1 MDRNLDPVQRVL
13 GSLFD
18 KGLYMRT
25 LLLLGC
31 TAALLSACT
40 DKNEAAEDRLE
51 KVAET
56 SATVAGPVPAALGLS
71 EAQLLDADLV
81 GANGKELGDV
91 AQVVRGPDEKVDRLL
106 VEIEDSNPDR
116 YVHVPILGLK
126 TMVKGDDTDLVT
138 TMTKSEIAALPE
150 VKLPAP

>member
-1 MDRNLDPVQRVL
+1 MRA
-13 GSLFD
+13 LF
-18 KGLYMRT
+18 
-25 LLLLGC
+25 LLGC
-31 TAALLSACT
+31 SAALLSACS
-40 DKNEAAEDRLE
+40 DNDDAAEDKLE
-51 KVAET
+51 KAAET

-81 GANGKELGDV
+81 GADGKELGDV
-91 AQVVRGPDEKVDRLL
+91 AQVVRGADDKVDRLL

>member
-1 MDRNLDPVQRVL
+1 
-13 GSLFD
+13 
-18 KGLYMRT
+18 MRT
-25 LLLLGC
+25 LFLLGC
-31 TAALLSACT
+31 SAALLSACS
-40 DKNEAAEDRLE
+40 DNDDAAEDKLE
-51 KVAET
+51 KAAET

-81 GANGKELGDV
+81 GADGKELGDV
-91 AQVVRGPDEKVDRLL
+91 AQVVRGADDKVDRLL
-106 VEIEDSNPDR
+106 VEIEDSSPDR